1 MHSGG
6 VSAPAG
12 PVHSKSMTD
21 YYPLIARA
29 IAGLEKNTGE
39 ARRALYE
46 RARNA
51 LVAQLRSLTPPLT
64 ESEITRER
72 LALEEAVRKI
82 EAESA
87 RRARVEVPRAAA
99 GGAAAAAAPAVV
111 VRPAEAPQVEEPPA
125 SEPPEPEPEPDS
137 APARLPV
144 AAAMPPVADEAPKV
158 EEPPPPTPP
167 SPPEPVRA
175 PTRLRVRERERAS
188 QPEEGI
194 KGLRDVVAEAETLG
208 EATAQAAR
216 SAREAYSA
224 VPASA
229 PELDRL
235 EPRMEPAGLRTPP
248 RERIR
253 EKEKA
258 REKGA
263 PPRDRAATPVREKTV
278 VAEAAA
284 RPADEL
290 VPPPEPSARGSEQPS
305 RAPEPRPAAARLVA
319 QQPAAPTEAAAGLA
333 LSRKG
338 LIAAVVAVLVIV
350 ALGVGL
356 YTQRDMVSGLFNG
369 GRNAVQ
375 AQRDAGAARPK
386 ISDRVGQAA
395 QPNAAPAGSP
405 ADAAVAQ
412 RVVLY
417 EEDPTDP
424 QGKRFVG
431 SAIWRTETVS
441 PGPGLSPE
449 LAVRADLEIPERR
462 ITMTMSMRRNTDQ
475 ALPASH
481 TIEILF
487 NLPTDFPFGG
497 VSNVPGILMKQ
508 AEQTRGAPLA
518 GLAVKVTSGFFLVG
532 LSAVDADR
540 QRNIQLLKE
549 RSWFDV
555 PIVFNNGRRAILAV
569 EKGNPGERAFN
580 DAFGTWGE

>member
-1 MHSGG
+1 MYSGG
-6 VSAPAG
+6 ASAPAG
-12 PVHSKSMTD
+12 PGHSKSMTD

-29 IAGLEKNTGE
+29 VAGLEKNTGE

-51 LVAQLRSLTPPLT
+51 LVAQLRSLTPPLS

-87 RRARVEVPRAAA
+87 RRARIEVPRAAT
-99 GGAAAAAAPAVV
+99 GGAAAATAPAPAAPAV

-125 SEPPEPEPEPDS
+125 AEAAAPD
-137 APARLPV
+137 AAAARLPV
-144 AAAMPPVADEAPKV
+144 AASMPPVADEAPKA
-158 EEPPPPTPP
+158 EEQPPPPPP
-167 SPPEPVRA
+167 PQPEPVRA
-175 PTRLRVRERERAS
+175 PTRLRVRERERTP

-224 VPASA
+224 VPTSV

-235 EPRMEPAGLRTPP
+235 EPRMEPPGLRTPSRDRP
-248 RERIR
+248 R
-253 EKEKA
+253 EKA
-258 REKGA
+258 RDRDT
-263 PPRDRAATPVREKTV
+263 PRDRTAALPPREK
-278 VAEAAA
+278 AEAAEA
-284 RPADEL
+284 PTRPADSST
-290 VPPPEPSARGSEQPS
+290 PSPEPPARGSEQPS
-305 RAPEPRPAAARLVA
+305 RPPEARPAARLVA
-319 QQPAAPTEAAAGLA
+319 GQPAAPAEAAGLA

-350 ALGVGL
+350 ALGVGI

-386 ISDRVGQAA
+386 ISDRVGQVT
-395 QPNAAPAGSP
+395 QPNAAVPAGSQ

-462 ITMTMSMRRNTDQ
+462 ITMTMSLRRNTDQ

-580 DAFGTWGE
+580 DAFSTWGE